1 MSQRTFASIV
11 EPVRVTPADTTVSV
25 LITSTSVLAANA
37 SRKLLILKNL
47 DAANPVFVSLDGDAA
62 DTNDMELV
70 AKEGIILDAVV
81 PKTAILAIS
90 TGGTVKLY
98 VSEGV

>member
-70 AKEGIILDAVV
+70 AKEGIVLDSVV